1 MRTEIN
7 SKLVERNRRL
17 AQYLFFFSFAV
28 LIGAFI
34 ITNQQAFN
42 PTSNT
47 DSTLIVLLPSLV
59 LPIGLITTLVSVR
72 MTNLWVREPRPEK
85 ALKDGLKGL
94 SNKSVLY
101 SYFHIPARHV
111 LISPQGVYAITTRY
125 QDGVYTVKGDKWS
138 TQGGALAA
146 FARIFRRDGIGNPNE
161 EAQRA
166 VAHLQKL
173 LQPIASN
180 VEVKPMIVFTD
191 PRARVTIEN
200 PTIPVLYATS
210 DLEPNIKDFLRD
222 VPKDGRSTLTPAQVE
237 SFEQATVASKR

>member
-1 MRTEIN
+1 MRTEVN

-34 ITNQQAFN
+34 ITNQQAFDPN
-42 PTSNT
+42 ANV
-47 DSTLIVLLPSLV
+47 DSTLALLLPSLV

-72 MTNLWVREPRPEK
+72 MTNLWVREPRPER

-111 LISPQGVYAITTRY
+111 LVSPQGVYAITTRF

-138 TQGGALAA
+138 THGGALST
-146 FARIFRRDGIGNPNE
+146 FMRIFRRDGIGNPND

-166 VAHLQKL
+166 VEHLQKL
-173 LQPIASN
+173 LQPIAPD
-180 VEVKPMIVFTD
+180 VEVKPLIVFTD

-200 PTIPVLYATS
+200 PAIPVLYANL
-210 DLEPNIKDFLRD
+210 DLAPNLKDFMRD

-237 SFEQATVASKR
+237 AFEQATLLRK

>member
-1 MRTEIN
+1 MRTEVN
-7 SKLVERNRRL
+7 DKLVERNRRL

-42 PTSNT
+42 PNANVDSN
-47 DSTLIVLLPSLV
+47 LVLLLPSLV
-59 LPIGLITTLVSVR
+59 LPIGLITTLISVR

-111 LISPQGVYAITTRY
+111 LISPQGVYAITTRF
-125 QDGVYTVKGDKWS
+125 QDGIYTVNGEKWS

-146 FARIFRRDGIGNPNE
+146 FTRIFRRDGIGNPNE
-161 EAQRA
+161 DAQRA
-166 VAHLQKL
+166 VEHLQKL
-173 LQPIASN
+173 LQPIAPG
-180 VEVKPMIVFTD
+180 VQVKPLIVFTD
-191 PRARVTIEN
+191 PRARLTIEN
-200 PTIPVLYATS
+200 PAIPVLYAS
-210 DLEPNIKDFLRD
+210 SELQPNIKDFMRD
-222 VPKDGRSTLTPAQVE
+222 VPKDGRATLTPAQVE
-237 SFEQATVASKR
+237 AFEQATLPKK

>member
-1 MRTEIN
+1 MRTEVN

-42 PTSNT
+42 PTAEA
-47 DSTLIVLLPSLV
+47 DSALMLLLPSLV
-59 LPIGLITTLVSVR
+59 LPIGLIATLVSVR

-85 ALKDGLKGL
+85 ALKEGLKGL

-111 LISPQGVYAITTRY
+111 LIAPQGVYAITTRF

-138 TQGGALAA
+138 TQGGALAT
-146 FARIFRRDGIGNPNE
+146 FTRIFRRDGIGNPNE

-166 VAHLQKL
+166 VEHLRKL
-173 LQPIASN
+173 LQPIAPE
-180 VEVKPMIVFTD
+180 VEVKPLIVFTD
-191 PRARVTIEN
+191 PRARLTIEN
-200 PTIPVLYATS
+200 PTIPVLHAHS
-210 DLEPNIKDFLRD
+210 DLEPNLKDFMRD
-222 VPKDGRSTLTPAQVE
+222 VPKEGRSTLTPAQIE
-237 SFEQATVASKR
+237 AFEQATLAKK